1 MAQAAEAATHSGFPG
16 QPYSPDPSFVLRI
29 GDMKMPKTEVFLS
42 HKAKDGLLAKQIRD
56 VLTPLLSDLN
66 FFLSEEIDKSK
77 DFRDEI
83 LKKLAKARFFI
94 LLYTDPSE
102 DWSWCFFEA
111 GAFHSAR
118 PEKGARQRQIYCLH
132 TKDSLPPGPLANLQT
147 IQAKAADIK
156 LWIKDI
162 SKLLK
167 RRAPSNSRID
177 DAARRI
183 ESAVKA
189 RSILVERSIKPNIWI
204 TPRWPNQTQPN
215 FNKAD
220 LPPIPLENAVVNIDP
235 ESANRL
241 GFASAPDG
249 MELMPFLKML
259 DCDSG
264 DWDSGGPYWLE
275 RFFKSL
281 TKAIQGS
288 LNLQEVA
295 YFRHEGGGIYRPV
308 VVGVAKSR
316 DGGCCRLRV
325 VFIHA
330 FSAPLTDHPTA
341 VQRLADG
348 IRLSIRTRI
357 EVINGF
363 SGRLSRMYDEKVK
376 STAPADQVARNYSVG
391 RRVMEA
397 LQTVTEEA
405 EAHGMRPSETPPI
418 LFSDPAEQDE
428 YERIRS
434 EGVQIWKDLKNA
446 ADAEDKARTGSYVET
461 EKLLLGLKRLNDR
474 YLKLALPRLNVLSG
488 SICGIKRDPAR
499 PLPRIEAA
507 RNASAITAPASVE

>member
-1 MAQAAEAATHSGFPG
+1 MSKMKIQA
-16 QPYSPDPSFVLRI
+16 
-29 GDMKMPKTEVFLS
+29 FLS
-42 HKAKDGLLAKQIRD
+42 HKAKDGVLAKHIQDALAPI
-56 VLTPLLSDLN
+56 LPDLDI
-66 FFLSEEIDKSK
+66 FLSEKIDKSK

-83 LKKLAKARFFI
+83 WKKLAKAKFFI

-111 GAFHSAR
+111 GAFLSSR
-118 PEKGARQRQIYCLH
+118 PQKTPRQHQIYCLH

-156 LWIKDI
+156 LWIKGI

-167 RRAPSNSRID
+167 RRAPPKSRID
-177 DAARRI
+177 EAARRI

-215 FNKAD
+215 FNKTD
-220 LPPIPLENAVVNIDP
+220 LPPIPLENAVVSIDP

-241 GFASAPDG
+241 GFVSAPDE

-259 DCDSG
+259 DSDSG
-264 DWDSGGPYWLE
+264 EWDSTGPYWLE

-308 VVGVAKSR
+308 IVSVAKSR

-330 FSAPLTDHPTA
+330 LSAPLTDHPTA

-348 IRLSIRTRI
+348 VRLSVRTRI

-376 STAPADQVARNYSVG
+376 STALSDQVARRYPVG
-391 RRVMEA
+391 RRVVEA
-397 LQTVTEEA
+397 LQTITEEA
-405 EAHGMRPSETPPI
+405 EAHGMRPSEPAPI

-434 EGVQIWKDLKNA
+434 DGTQIWKDLKKA
-446 ADAEDKARTGSYVET
+446 AEAEDKNGTGIYVET
-461 EKLLLGLKRLNDR
+461 EKLLLDLKRLNDR
-474 YLKLALPRLNVLSG
+474 YLKLALPRLNVLSD
-488 SICGIKRDPAR
+488 SICGTPRDPAR
-499 PLPRIEAA
+499 WFPGREVG
-507 RNASAITAPASVE
+507 RNADPIAIPASVE

>member
-1 MAQAAEAATHSGFPG
+1 MSK
-16 QPYSPDPSFVLRI
+16 
-29 GDMKMPKTEVFLS
+29 MKIETFLS
-42 HKAKDGLLAKQIRD
+42 HKAKDGVLAKQIKD
-56 VLTPLLSDLN
+56 ALAPVLPDLDI
-66 FFLSEEIDKSK
+66 FLSEEIDKSK

-83 LKKLAKARFFI
+83 WKKLTKAKFFI

-111 GAFHSAR
+111 GAFHTTR
-118 PEKGARQRQIYCLH
+118 PQKGSGARQIYCLH

-156 LWIKDI
+156 LWIEDI
-162 SKLLK
+162 SKILK
-167 RRAPSNSRID
+167 RRAPPKGRVD

-183 ESAVKA
+183 ENAVKA

-204 TPRWPNQTQPN
+204 TPRWPSQAQPN
-215 FNKAD
+215 FNKAN
-220 LPPIPLENAVVNIDP
+220 LPPIPLENAVVSIDP
-235 ESANRL
+235 ESAARL
-241 GFASAPDG
+241 GFVSAPDE

-264 DWDSGGPYWLE
+264 EWEPEGPYWLE
-275 RFFKSL
+275 RFFRSL
-281 TKAIQGS
+281 TRAIQGS

-308 VVGVAKSR
+308 VVSVAKSR
-316 DGGCCRLRV
+316 DGACCRLRV
-325 VFIHA
+325 LFIHA

-348 IRLSIRTRI
+348 VRLGIRTRT

-363 SGRLSRMYDEKVK
+363 SGRLSRMYDEKVR
-376 STAPADQVARNYSVG
+376 STAATDQVARGYPVG
-391 RRVMEA
+391 RRVVEA

-405 EAHGMRPSETPPI
+405 EAHGMRPNETPPI

-434 EGVQIWKDLKNA
+434 DGFQIWKNLKKTA
-446 ADAEDKARTGSYVET
+446 EAEDRIGTGLYVET
-461 EKLLLGLKRLNDR
+461 EKLLLDLKRLNDR

-488 SICGIKRDPAR
+488 SSHENTRDPAR
-499 PLPRIEAA
+499 QRPRREPS
-507 RNASAITAPASVE
+507 RNADAVSASVE

>member
-1 MAQAAEAATHSGFPG
+1 MSKIEA
-16 QPYSPDPSFVLRI
+16 
-29 GDMKMPKTEVFLS
+29 FLS
-42 HKAKDGLLAKQIRD
+42 HKAKDGLLAKQIQD
-56 VLTPLLSDLN
+56 ALATVLPNLDI
-66 FFLSEEIDKSK
+66 FLSEKIDKSK

-83 LKKLAKARFFI
+83 WKKLAKARFFI

-111 GAFHSAR
+111 GAFHSVR
-118 PEKGARQRQIYCLH
+118 PEKGPGQRQIYCLH

-156 LWIKDI
+156 LWIEDI
-162 SKLLK
+162 RKLLK
-167 RRAPSNSRID
+167 RRAPPKNRVD
-177 DAARRI
+177 EAARRI
-183 ESAVKA
+183 ECAVKA

-204 TPRWPNQTQPN
+204 TPRWPKPQPN
-215 FNKAD
+215 CDKAN
-220 LPPIPLENAVVNIDP
+220 LPPIPLENAIVNIDP
-235 ESANRL
+235 ESAAKL

-264 DWDSGGPYWLE
+264 EWDSGGPYWLE

-281 TKAIQGS
+281 TKAIQGG

-308 VVGVAKSR
+308 VVSVAKSR
-316 DGGCCRLRV
+316 DGSSCRLKV
-325 VFIHA
+325 LFIHA

-348 IRLSIRTRI
+348 IRLGVRTRI

-363 SGRLSRMYDEKVK
+363 SGRSSRIYDEKVK
-376 STAPADQVARNYSVG
+376 GTAPTDQVARRYPVG
-391 RRVMEA
+391 RRIVEA
-397 LQTVTEEA
+397 LHTITEEA

-418 LFSDPAEQDE
+418 LFSDQAEQDE

-434 EGVQIWKDLKNA
+434 ESLQIWEDLKNTA
-446 ADAEDKARTGSYVET
+446 KTEDTVGTGSYVET
-461 EKLLLGLKRLNDR
+461 EKLLLELKRLNDR
-474 YLKLALPRLNVLSG
+474 YLELALPRLNVLLG
-488 SICGIKRDPAR
+488 SSHEISRDPTPQLPSNKAR
-499 PLPRIEAA
+499 KNAEAVT
-507 RNASAITAPASVE
+507 ASAGPLKAAASGR